1 MSLLVLR
8 FYEKNTVSIS
18 IPPDINHIV
27 GVVKKL
33 SYEIP
38 VGPTYLKMFKNV
50 VLTIA
55 VKKICFRP

>member
-1 MSLLVLR
+1 MK
-8 FYEKNTVSIS
+8 KNTVSIS

-50 VLTIA
+50 VPTIA